1 MIKAIEYASFAS
13 EVLVLPAA
21 VTQIQAMLNDETA
34 TMDDFANV
42 VKFYPTY
49 ASQLLKIVN
58 SPIYHLHGPVDSVTR
73 AVKIL
78 GTKAVY
84 DLTISYG
91 VACAFND
98 FDKNPIDLERFWES
112 SVRTALFS
120 QYWAQYLA
128 LQEPERFFLRGSFIT
143 LVSW

>member
-21 VTQIQAMLNDETA
+21 VTKIQSLLNDETT

-42 VKFYPTY
+42 VEYYPIL

-58 SPIYHLHGPVDSVTR
+58 SPIYNFHGPVHSVTR

-84 DLTISYG
+84 DLAIS
-91 VACAFND
+91 
-98 FDKNPIDLERFWES
+98 S
-112 SVRTALFS
+112 
-120 QYWAQYLA
+120 
-128 LQEPERFFLRGSFIT
+128 GSGLCF
-143 LVSW
+143 